1 MSLAGKVEAQVEM
14 KAPASK
20 LHEMIV
26 KRPHHIS
33 NVSGDKIQGCQLH
46 EGDWGKAGSI
56 ISWNYYL
63 DGEAKVAKHL
73 IEAVDEEKKMIIF
86 KVLEADLLKQ
96 YSEFR
101 FIIKITSKGKGSVAH
116 CTLEYE
122 KLHGK
127 VPDSHSMLKLCE
139 EVCRDLDAY
148 IIEGN

>member
-1 MSLAGKVEAQVEM
+1 MSLPGKVEAEVEM

-63 DGEAKVAKHL
+63 G
-73 IEAVDEEKKMIIF
+73 IF
-86 KVLEADLLKQ
+86 F
-96 YSEFR
+96 SF
-101 FIIKITSKGKGSVAH
+101 FFSFF
-116 CTLEYE
+116 
-122 KLHGK
+122 KL
-127 VPDSHSMLKLCE
+127 
-139 EVCRDLDAY
+139 R
-148 IIEGN
+148 